1 MNPILITNNPM
12 VYQKITNINVIFLKD
27 SSLLEILIKVRDEIH
42 RGAKLLTHPLTG
54 SIKPNESPFKSI
66 LISRDENRELNLESL
81 NIISNSIEVVEKFLK
96 DGYKKDM
103 PIELMKDFQTI
114 DLAIIESGV
123 KNLGGR
129 DGESL

>member
-12 VYQKITNINVIFLKD
+12 VYQKITNIKVIFLKD

-96 DGYKKDM
+96 DGYRKDM

>member
-12 VYQKITNINVIFLKD
+12 VYRKITNIKVIFLKD

-96 DGYKKDM
+96 DGYRKDM
-103 PIELMKDFQTI
+103 PIEIMKDFQTI